1 VSNTMRQ
8 GLAVVVAI
16 LAAYLILHVLRCA
29 MITSEARGVCAGIV
43 GYMVGD
49 CIAWPRRRKR

>member
-1 VSNTMRQ
+1 MRQ
-8 GLAVVVAI
+8 GLAIVVAI
-16 LAAYLILHVLRCA
+16 LAAYLTLHVLRCA